1 MFIES
6 LTPDQLVAF
15 AQLVIF
21 AAFLGALVGAM
32 ALPLLLQLFELVLSG
47 LVKVAR
53 GPGARVRDLHM
64 SRRVHLTAAMT
75 ARRELRKLRHG

>member
-6 LTPDQLVAF
+6 LTPDQLVQF

-21 AAFLGALVGAM
+21 AAFLGALVGVVAV
-32 ALPLLLQLFELVLSG
+32 PLLAQLLDLLLGG
-47 LVKVAR
+47 LVKAVR
-53 GPGARVRDLHM
+53 GPGARVRDLRM
-64 SRRVHLTAAMT
+64 SRRLHLTAAMT

>member
-6 LTPDQLVAF
+6 LTPDQLVQF

-21 AAFLGALVGAM
+21 AAFLGALVGVM
-32 ALPLLLQLFELVLSG
+32 AVPLVAQLFDLLFTS
-47 LVKVAR
+47 LVKAVR
-53 GPGARVRDLHM
+53 GPGARVRDLRM
-64 SRRVHLTAAMT
+64 SRRLHLTAAMT